1 MNFTGADPVFMTF
14 DHAYANRYT
23 TVSDSLIV
31 LVSEDCG
38 ENWVRVFAEGE
49 RGEGTLATVPK
60 LTTEFFPA
68 VADDW
73 CSSGWGSMCAII
85 DLSAWANK
93 PNIKIAFETYNRF
106 GNNMFIDNISI
117 AATPEVGIKSMENQK
132 IMIYPNPTSGTITVY
147 SGQKVEDLTFT
158 LFNAQ
163 GSLVYSHNIQSTSHL
178 SETLNLGNMPKGVYL
193 VKIAGNNTAEQ
204 QKLIIR

>member
-1 MNFTGADPVFMTF
+1 
-14 DHAYANRYT
+14 
-23 TVSDSLIV
+23 
-31 LVSEDCG
+31 
-38 ENWVRVFAEGE
+38 
-49 RGEGTLATVPK
+49 
-60 LTTEFFPA
+60 
-68 VADDW
+68 
-73 CSSGWGSMCAII
+73 MCAII